1 LHEKKDKEE
10 EENLSGEGR
19 QRASKAARF
28 CSVKIITKTKTIG
41 KAFSYGEIS

>member
-1 LHEKKDKEE
+1 LHEKKDKD

-28 CSVKIITKTKTIG
+28 CSVKITKTKTIG

>member
-28 CSVKIITKTKTIG
+28 CSVKITKTKTIG